1 MNCKLAD
8 SLYDIGALDWEI
20 RDFHGVYTPQG
31 SKYNS
36 FLLLDEKIAIIDS
49 VKECYGKEAICKIKE
64 IIKERDVDYLVS
76 LHTEPDHAGSII
88 EYFKE
93 FKNIKLVCLEK
104 NYEFIK
110 NFLPDLDDSKILV
123 LKSGESLS
131 LGEKTLIL
139 KSLPMTHWPDTTSVY
154 VPEKGWLFT
163 SDFFGS
169 LISIS
174 RPFYDQ
180 LQSDIY
186 PFIRD
191 YFAFLMRP
199 FESLTK
205 KALDY
210 YKSLNPTMILPAH
223 GPFYRKPEDI
233 KYIFE
238 ITEKLINN
246 PTENKVIIV
255 YTTMWHTTEKMAK
268 LISEGAGCK
277 DDCEVKVF
285 DLRIDPVSVIMGE
298 IMTCKAFAIGSP
310 TVYNGVF
317 PNILPLLRLMRLL
330 RLKGKKAVIFGSYGW
345 SGGAVKE
352 IEEAIKPLGVEVIE
366 KIETRFSLKPEE
378 IKKCLEVGKMLS
390 EL

>member
-1 MNCKLAD
+1 MSCKLAD
-8 SLYDIGALDWEI
+8 TLYDVSALDWEI

-31 SKYNS
+31 NKYNS
-36 FLLLDEKIAIIDS
+36 FLILDEKITIIDS
-49 VKECYGKEAICKIKE
+49 VKEQYGKEAISKIKE
-64 IIKERDVDYLVS
+64 ITNGKEVDYLVS
-76 LHTEPDHAGSII
+76 LHTEPDHAGSIM

-93 FKNIKLVCLEK
+93 FKNMKLVCLEK

-110 NFLPDLDDSKILV
+110 NFLPDLDESKVLV

-131 LGEKTLIL
+131 IGEKTLNF
-139 KSLPMTHWPDTTSVY
+139 KSLPMTHWPDTTSIY

-169 LISIS
+169 LISLS
-174 RPFYDQ
+174 KPFYDQ
-180 LQSDIY
+180 IGIDIY

-205 KALDY
+205 KALEY
-210 YKSLNPTMILPAH
+210 YKSLNPTMIFPAH
-223 GPFYRKPEDI
+223 GPFYRRPEDI
-233 KYIFE
+233 KYIFDA
-238 ITEKLINN
+238 TEKLIED
-246 PTENKVIIV
+246 PTENKVVIV
-255 YTTMWHTTEKMAK
+255 YTTMWHTTERMAK
-268 LISEGAGCK
+268 LISEGAGCS
-277 DDCEVKVF
+277 DCEVKVY
-285 DLRIDPVSVIMGE
+285 DLREDPVSVIMGE

-366 KIETRFSLKPEE
+366 KIETRFALKQEE
-378 IKKCLEVGKMLS
+378 VKRCFEAGKMLA